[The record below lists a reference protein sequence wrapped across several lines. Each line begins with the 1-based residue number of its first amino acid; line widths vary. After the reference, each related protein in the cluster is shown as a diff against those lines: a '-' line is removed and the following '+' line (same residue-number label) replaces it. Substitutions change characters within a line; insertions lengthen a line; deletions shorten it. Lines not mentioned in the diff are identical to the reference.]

1 MSDIVRDLYGEQAHY
16 ETEPEYERLCQVL
29 GDGAKE
35 IKRLR
40 AALREIAD
48 MDWKQADT
56 LELAIEIA
64 KEALGDE

>member
-1 MSDIVRDLYGEQAHY
+1 MSDIVRDLYGQQAHY
-16 ETEPEYERLCQVL
+16 ETEPEYEDLCEVL

-35 IKRLR
+35 IERLL
-40 AALREIAD
+40 AALRGIAN

-64 KEALGDE
+64 REALGNE